1 MKLEGVDI
9 FVASTIGGAAKIPA
23 ELRYSVEVRLLR
35 RRRQIADRHV
45 LDHTAA
51 KSADLSH
58 RKLLS
63 EGLGC
68 EKPTIL
74 SDGRRLLRPPLNCR
88 ASGFVQSPSRA
99 EPKKALSFIRHCRT
113 STHARHPRD
122 ARFPRGCP
130 ARGPFRG
137 GPDENRGV
145 CVQASARRRPDARNR
160 RCQEGSHRRAWKR
173 KERRLSRRHILRR
186 RRCPGVPAPGVLE
199 G

>member
-88 ASGFVQSPSRA
+88 ASGFVQSM
-99 EPKKALSFIRHCRT
+99 L
-113 STHARHPRD
+113 
-122 ARFPRGCP
+122 
-130 ARGPFRG
+130 
-137 GPDENRGV
+137 
-145 CVQASARRRPDARNR
+145 
-160 RCQEGSHRRAWKR
+160 
-173 KERRLSRRHILRR
+173 RLSRCSRINVARSSAQNSFATESGANRTKSPRARIDEIDPNVWSGRALQEVFIDLAVSGLVSGLR
-186 RRCPGVPAPGVLE
+186 LE
-199 G
+199 RTWLT

>member
-1 MKLEGVDI
+1 MNLEGVDI
-9 FVASTIGGAAKIPA
+9 FQAETIGGAAKIPA

-88 ASGFVQSPSRA
+88 ASGFVQSPRESRT
-99 EPKKALSFIRHCRT
+99 PRIGITHC
-113 STHARHPRD
+113 
-122 ARFPRGCP
+122 
-130 ARGPFRG
+130 
-137 GPDENRGV
+137 
-145 CVQASARRRPDARNR
+145 SAAGR
-160 RCQEGSHRRAWKR
+160 QVSL
-173 KERRLSRRHILRR
+173 RL
-186 RRCPGVPAPGVLE
+186 
-199 G
+199 